1 MAGLE
6 GNHERRREEEWY
18 YGKIDIA
25 ASLCGGVPPNPSLSP
40 SLWSLWFRAGESSA
54 RSGEDLGLTAGL

>member
-6 GNHERRREEEWY
+6 GNHEMKREGEWY

-25 ASLCGGVPPNPSLSP
+25 ASLCGGVPPNPSP

-54 RSGEDLGLTAGL
+54 GSGDDLGLTAGL